1 MQSNQ
6 RGSFFPRISD
16 GPTGF
21 IILCSFY
28 FILCSYLLYI
38 TDHSPAMYNDTSSE
52 TNKEKRF
59 IWFVLLQRFS
69 SQINSKTCWKPALVA
84 QLRLLCCFP
93 DIVQL
98 ICGYKKEWGLT
109 WIAASIE
116 TNKEKHWIDRWILT
130 LFMFCYTYA
139 LDLRCDTFYTCLAW
153 KRINNREVEG
163 NQTHNRMTDKT
174 YTSQRTR
181 GCTPILF
188 ILIHINNF
196 MLTVGWRLKEI

>member
-1 MQSNQ
+1 MECNQ
-6 RGSFFPRISD
+6 TREAAFFPEYQIGLQAS
-16 GPTGF
+16 
-21 IILCSFY
+21 SFY
-28 FILCSYLLYI
+28 VHFMFIFTVYYWSFPSNVQWHVI
-38 TDHSPAMYNDTSSE
+38 W
-52 TNKEKRF
+52 NKENRF

>member
-1 MQSNQ
+1 MVESTRSQSNLNCRLLNGVQSNQ

-16 GPTGF
+16 RPTGF

-116 TNKEKHWIDRWILT
+116 TNKEKHWEWIDEYWH
-130 LFMFCYTYA
+130 
-139 LDLRCDTFYTCLAW
+139 CLCSV
-153 KRINNREVEG
+153 IPM
-163 NQTHNRMTDKT
+163 H
-174 YTSQRTR
+174 
-181 GCTPILF
+181 
-188 ILIHINNF
+188 
-196 MLTVGWRLKEI
+196 